1 AARAAPLRL
10 LGTSGGHGRRDA
22 SRLLASASLLVQRAL
37 GVSTEPVLVAR
48 EPAAIVAAAAE
59 CALVV
64 AGLSERW
71 RTEGLGETR
80 LTLAR
85 DAEPPALLVKRGVR
99 PSGVAPEGTMTRFT
113 WSIAEARR

>member
-1 AARAAPLRL
+1 
-10 LGTSGGHGRRDA
+10 GRRDG
-22 SRLLASASLLVQRAL
+22 RGLLASASLIVQRAV
-37 GVSTEPVLVAR
+37 GVSTEPVLVAP
-48 EPAAIVAAAAE
+48 EPSEIVAAAAAEE

-64 AGLSERW
+64 AGLSDRW
-71 RTEGLGETR
+71 RAEGLGETR

-85 DAEPPALLVKRGVR
+85 DAEPPPLLVKRGLR